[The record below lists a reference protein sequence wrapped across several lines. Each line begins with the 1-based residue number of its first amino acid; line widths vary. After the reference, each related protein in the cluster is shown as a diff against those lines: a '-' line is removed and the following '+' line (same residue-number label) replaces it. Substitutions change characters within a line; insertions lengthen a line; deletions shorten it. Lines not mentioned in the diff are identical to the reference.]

1 MTDEHCV
8 DYLRQNHRVVSQQS
22 LMKLIDQLRFRWW
35 EWADAGPNPKQR
47 LPTVIQ
53 FPVNDICNS
62 QCQMCH
68 IWQRKRDHDITPEE
82 LASVLTDPLFREIRD
97 VGINGG
103 EPTLRKDL
111 GDLTQVLLTKLPRLR
126 GLTLITNAIQER
138 SVLRTIDD
146 LGSRCEDAGV
156 HLNVMVSIDG
166 VGEVHDRVRGVA
178 GNFVSADRVL
188 DSLMGSSRV
197 GSCLIGCTLVR
208 DNIYD
213 AENVLGYARSK
224 GVYARFRVGIP
235 HQRLYTQNLKDP
247 FDLDT
252 PQRYHL
258 ACFLDEIRLN
268 YEKNP
273 ARRAFYL
280 SLRNQIIYE
289 APRTAGCVWKNRGV
303 TLTSRGDLAYCAVQ
317 SPTLGSLLHSSAV
330 DLYWKNAAV
339 LREINESRC
348 SGCLHDYDG
357 VQDRRILL
365 ERTLRNSVQRLPHS
379 VGLQLRK
386 VRLVWSDRAAIQA
399 ARHATPA
406 IRPYARNQDQAILL
420 CGWYGTETLGDKA
433 ILSGLV
439 STLRGAGWRGAI
451 DLASL
456 EPYVS
461 VETNREMP
469 ELQLRRIDSIQSARK
484 RVAQGEYRLV
494 AVAGGPLMSPVRE
507 VFDLLALFNEA
518 AASKTRRAVL
528 GCGVGP
534 LGFSKKR
541 DAAISQILGMSDE
554 TVFRDQGSLDLA
566 RSRLRF
572 AGTATV
578 IHDPAFIWAAQQ
590 MRHEVPPS
598 EDGPVLLALR
608 EWPIRE
614 YGLGLA
620 VNEAEKLKETFE
632 RELVE
637 MVAELHRLAPGLKL
651 QPFAMNTHAL
661 GGDDRLFFQRIFARY
676 PELLSAIR
684 WKRVSP
690 HEDLAIFRKARGV
703 VAMRFHS
710 AVLAIA
716 AGIPHVAIDYTRGG
730 KIASL
735 LSVVHA
741 PQPLA
746 LEGFSGR
753 ACAEQL
759 LEAMRKCPVSVPA
772 GVEEAYASAWR
783 RCLPE
788 LSD

>member
-1 MTDEHCV
+1 
-8 DYLRQNHRVVSQQS
+8 
-22 LMKLIDQLRFRWW
+22 MKLIDQLRFRWW
-35 EWADAGPNPKQR
+35 EWADASPNPKQR

-82 LASVLTDPLFREIRD
+82 LASVLADPLFREIRD

-111 GDLTQVLLTKLPRLR
+111 GELTQVLLTKLPRLR

-138 SVLRTIDD
+138 NVLRAIDD

-156 HLNVMVSIDG
+156 HLSVMVSIDG

-188 DSLMGSSRV
+188 DGLMGSSRV
-197 GSCLIGCTLVR
+197 GSCLIGCTFVR

-247 FDLDT
+247 FDLDAA
-252 PQRYHL
+252 QRYHL
-258 ACFLDEIRLN
+258 ACFLDEIRVN

-280 SLRNQIIYE
+280 SLRNQIIHG
-289 APRTAGCVWKNRGV
+289 APRAAGCVWKNRGV

-317 SPTLGSLLHSSAV
+317 SPRLGSLLHSSAV
-330 DLYWKNAAV
+330 DLYWKNAAI

-357 VQDRRILL
+357 VQDRRIIL
-365 ERTLRNSVQRLPHS
+365 ERTLRSSVQRLPYS
-379 VGLQLRK
+379 VGVQRILRK
-386 VRLVWSDRAAIQA
+386 VRVVWDDRAAIQS
-399 ARHATPA
+399 ARQASPSATKP
-406 IRPYARNQDQAILL
+406 RPRGQDQAILL

-439 STLRGAGWRGAI
+439 STLRGAGWRGAV

-469 ELQLRRIDSIQSARK
+469 ELQLRRIDSIQDARK
-484 RVAQGEYRLV
+484 RVAQGEYKLV

-541 DAAISQILGMSDE
+541 DDAISRILGMSDE
-554 TVFRDQGSLDLA
+554 TVFRDQASLDLA
-566 RSRLRF
+566 RSRLGF

-590 MRHEVPPS
+590 MRHEIQPS

-608 EWPIRE
+608 EWQIRE
-614 YGLGLA
+614 YAVGLPMKH
-620 VNEAEKLKETFE
+620 AEKVKETFE

-637 MVAELHRLAPGLKL
+637 MVAEFHRLAPVLKL
-651 QPFAMNTHAL
+651 QPFAMNTYAP
-661 GGDDRLFFQRIFARY
+661 GGDDRLFFQRIFAGH

-690 HEDLAIFRKARGV
+690 HEDLAVFRKAKGI

-716 AGIPHVAIDYTRGG
+716 SGIPHVAIDYTRGG

-735 LSVVHA
+735 LSSVHA
-741 PQPLA
+741 EQPLA

-753 ACAEQL
+753 ACAERL
-759 LEAMRKCPVSVPA
+759 LDAMRKCPVSVPA
-772 GVEEAYASAWR
+772 GVEEAYTSAWG
-783 RCLPE
+783 RCLSE